1 MMDMGDRA
9 SRRGA
14 ADFGLPL
21 MIVAFLAILGFLY
34 WLNLQARAERAAQ
47 EAAVA
52 EEAVAEETVDVS
64 SAVAILASDLQGDV
78 SSLVGTMVR
87 VEQVPLVSTV
97 GTQGFWIELPNRNP
111 FLISLSDGAKAA
123 AANAAVGQSVS
134 VTGIIRAMEAATLDA
149 WSVAGT
155 ISEGDRLAAEFATHY
170 LDVILFQSAGTGG
183 EG

>member
-1 MMDMGDRA
+1 MGDRA

-14 ADFGLPL
+14 ADLGLPL

-34 WLNLQARAERAAQ
+34 WLNLQAQAERAAK

-52 EEAVAEETVDVS
+52 EEAAETGTVDVS
-64 SAVAILASDLQGDV
+64 TAVTILASDLQGDV
-78 SSLVGTMVR
+78 SSLVGSMVR

-111 FLISLSDGAKAA
+111 FLISLSEGARSAA
-123 AANAAVGQSVS
+123 ASAAVGQSVTL
-134 VTGIIRAMEAATLDA
+134 VGIIRAMDATTLDA
-149 WSVAGT
+149 WSAAGT

-170 LDVILFQSAGTGG
+170 LDVILFQGAGTGG

>member
-1 MMDMGDRA
+1 MGDRA

-34 WLNLQARAERAAQ
+34 WLNLQAQAERAAK
-47 EAAVA
+47 EAAVV
-52 EEAVAEETVDVS
+52 EETTDTETVDVS
-64 SAVAILASDLQGDV
+64 SAVTILASDLQGDV

-87 VEQVPLVSTV
+87 VEGAPVVSTL

-111 FLISLSDGAKAA
+111 FLVSVSESAKAA
-123 AANAAVGQSVS
+123 AAGVASGKTVT
-134 VTGIIRAMEAATLDA
+134 VTGIIRAMDLATLDA
-149 WSVAGT
+149 WSAAGS
-155 ISEGDRLAAEFATHY
+155 ISEGDRLAAEFAAHY
-170 LDVILFQSAGTGG
+170 LDVVLYQEAGVGG